1 MPNPDEEREEELA
14 LLAALMLKFKGDSEK
29 LARALR
35 DGTITLAA
43 WLAGM
48 RLLIKRLHTSAAL
61 IAGEVDAAAVTAR
74 IQEQYEY
81 LDGFAA
87 AIQAGEEEEDGGLSV
102 AAIIARAALYAGAA
116 WATFWTA
123 VQARETEA
131 KEVRW
136 NLTPAEHC
144 DDCLELDARGWMP
157 IEELG
162 GQVPGDGQT
171 ACRTNCKCFL
181 EYR

>member
-1 MPNPDEEREEELA
+1 MPEPDEDREEQLA
-14 LLAALMLKFKGDSEK
+14 LLAALLLWFRRESEK
-29 LARALR
+29 LAQALR
-35 DGTITLAA
+35 EGTITLAA
-43 WLAGM
+43 WLVGM
-48 RLLIKRLHTSAAL
+48 RLLIKQLHTQASL

-87 AIQAGEEEEDGGLSV
+87 AIQAGDEEEDGGLSV

-116 WATFWTA
+116 WATFWVG
-123 VQARETEA
+123 VQGQETGQ
-131 KEVRW
+131 EVRW

-144 DDCLELDARGWMP
+144 VDCLELAGRGWMP
-157 IEELG
+157 IDELG

-171 ACRTNCKCFL
+171 ECRTNCKCFL

>member
-1 MPNPDEEREEELA
+1 MANPNNNEDRERQLT
-14 LLAALMLKFKGDSEK
+14 LLAALMEAFRRDSEK
-29 LARALR
+29 LAQRLR
-35 DGTITLAA
+35 DGTITIAI
-43 WLAGM
+43 WLAMM
-48 RLLIKRLHTSAAL
+48 RQLIKRLHTSAAL
-61 IAGEVDAAAVTAR
+61 ITGEVDAALAQAR

-87 AIQAGEEEEDGGLSV
+87 DLQEKPEEEFSL

-116 WATFWTA
+116 VGTFWLAT
-123 VQARETEA
+123 QAQETEA
-131 KEVRW
+131 REVRW

-144 DDCLELDARGWMP
+144 EDCLDLDARGWMP
-157 IEELG
+157 IGELG

-171 ACRTNCKCFL
+171 ACRTNCRCFL

>member
-1 MPNPDEEREEELA
+1 MPEQSEDREEQLI
-14 LLAALMLKFKGDSEK
+14 LLAALMAWFRRKSEQ
-29 LARALR
+29 LAVALR
-35 DGTITLAA
+35 DGVITLAA
-43 WLAGM
+43 WLVGM

-61 IAGEVDAAAVTAR
+61 IVGEFDNALVAAR
-74 IQEQYEY
+74 IEEQYGY

-87 AIQAGEEEEDGGLSV
+87 AIQDGDEGEDGLSV

-116 WATFWTA
+116 GATFWMV
-123 VQARETEA
+123 VQGQEAGA

-144 DDCLELDARGWMP
+144 ADCLDLDARGWMP
-157 IEELG
+157 IEDLG

-171 ACRTNCKCFL
+171 ICRTNCKCFL
-181 EYR
+181 EFR